1 MSSRYT
7 NMWGEDLEEQ
17 QKRREWLRQV
27 YDNAVKSSV
36 VTQIR
41 NTYNQALDTADKLN
55 QDNTINNDKYKHA
68 YISCKGAQSG
78 ALGVATIATMGI
90 GKEIK
95 DWGNKSIDYINGKD
109 NYKHYSDIIQDGI
122 QDLKADARGIY
133 VGFKNPDED
142 CEDMISQFYPRYIK

>member
-36 VTQIR
+36 VTQVR

-55 QDNTINNDKYKHA
+55 QDNTINN
-68 YISCKGAQSG
+68 
-78 ALGVATIATMGI
+78 
-90 GKEIK
+90 
-95 DWGNKSIDYINGKD
+95 D

-142 CEDMISQFYPRYIK
+142 CEDMISQFYSRYIK